1 MKLFTNLRLFDKM
14 KKRRKTAAEL
24 RRIMQAEGGCV
35 VLDVRTPDEY
45 RAGHIAGAALMPLK
59 TVAAEAARV
68 LPDKAVP
75 VYVYC
80 YSGRRA
86 ARAQSILERLG
97 YTEVY
102 NIGGLV
108 NWPYEITQ
116 EGV

>member
-1 MKLFTNLRLFDKM
+1 MRLFANLGLFNKM
-14 KKRRKTAAEL
+14 KRRRKTAAEV
-24 RRIMQAEGGCV
+24 RKAMQAAGSCV
-35 VLDVRTPDEY
+35 ILDVRTPEEY
-45 RAGHIAGAALMPLK
+45 RAGHIVGAVLMPVNI
-59 TVAAEAARV
+59 VAAKAARV

-80 YSGRRA
+80 HSGRRA

-102 NIGGLV
+102 NFGGII

-116 EGV
+116 EGI